1 MLLQFQSLIRMV
13 LHKVVFLLTI
23 GVVLNVYEAVDV
35 LALIQ
40 DETYENLRLMVKDA
54 LYLRSDA
61 VNPGLTVLIFQEFEG
76 VFTCT
81 PDDTL
86 DYLFETIRRAR
97 LHRFVIVDD
106 SKRLVGMLTLSDIL
120 GYLLYGEPGGEGLE
134 SRITVPKS
142 QSRV

>member
-1 MLLQFQSLIRMV
+1 M
-13 LHKVVFLLTI
+13 I

-61 VNPGLTVLIFQEFEG
+61 VNPVVIQLTNQEFEG

-120 GYLLYGEPGGEGLE
+120 GYLLYGELDDEGLE
-134 SRITVPKS
+134 GRITAPKS
-142 QSRV
+142 RSRV

>member
-1 MLLQFQSLIRMV
+1 
-13 LHKVVFLLTI
+13 

-61 VNPGLTVLIFQEFEG
+61 VNPVVIQLTNQEFEG

-120 GYLLYGEPGGEGLE
+120 GYLLYGELDDEGLE
-134 SRITVPKS
+134 GRITAPKS
-142 QSRV
+142 RS